1 MIALNERFLIDAE
14 GTRVG
19 VMLDMET
26 YEQLLETLEEF
37 EDILAYDA
45 AKASGETP
53 MPLDQAVVEIER
65 ERASYQD
72 AAQ

>member
-1 MIALNERFLIDAE
+1 MIALNERFLVDAD

-19 VMLDMET
+19 VLLDMQT
-26 YEQLLETLEEF
+26 YERLLETLEEF

-53 MPLDQAVVEIER
+53 MPLEQAIAEIER
-65 ERASYQD
+65 ERASV
-72 AAQ
+72 

>member
-1 MIALNERFLIDAE
+1 MITLNEQFLVDAD

-19 VMLDMET
+19 VLLDMRT

-53 MPLDQAVVEIER
+53 IPLER
-65 ERASYQD
+65 MLTQTDGMDER
-72 AAQ
+72 

>member
-1 MIALNERFLIDAE
+1 MIALNERFLVDAD

-19 VMLDMET
+19 VLLDMQT
-26 YEQLLETLEEF
+26 YEQLLEALEEF

-53 MPLDQAVVEIER
+53 IPLEQAIAEIEQ
-65 ERASYQD
+65 ERARL
-72 AAQ
+72 

>member
-1 MIALNERFLIDAE
+1 MIALNDKFLVDAE

-19 VMLDMET
+19 VMLDMQT

-53 MPLDQAVVEIER
+53 MPLDQAIGEIER
-65 ERASYQD
+65 ERAEHHKLR
-72 AAQ
+72 